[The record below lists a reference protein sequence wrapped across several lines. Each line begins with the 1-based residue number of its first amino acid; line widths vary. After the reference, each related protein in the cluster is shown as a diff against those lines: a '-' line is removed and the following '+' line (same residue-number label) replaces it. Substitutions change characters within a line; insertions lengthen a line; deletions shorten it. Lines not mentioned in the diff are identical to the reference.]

1 MVGLSQGC
9 RHELGV
15 LSFAALLRRAGAEVV
30 YVGADLP
37 SYSWAMAAG
46 SLQVDHAV
54 LAVPTVDD
62 VPGVR
67 DTAAAIAAAGP
78 GIALHVGGRHQDL
91 IDPPAARLG
100 HRLAPAAHRLL
111 AGATGP
117 TSP

>member
-1 MVGLSQGC
+1 
-9 RHELGV
+9 
-15 LSFAALLRRAGAEVV
+15 
-30 YVGADLP
+30 
-37 SYSWAMAAG
+37 
-46 SLQVDHAV
+46 V